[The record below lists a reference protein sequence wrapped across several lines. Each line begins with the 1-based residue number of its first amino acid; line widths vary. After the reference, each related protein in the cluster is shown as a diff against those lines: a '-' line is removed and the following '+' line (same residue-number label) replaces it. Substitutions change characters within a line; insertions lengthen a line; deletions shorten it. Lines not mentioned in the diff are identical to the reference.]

1 MTRVLL
7 VGAVVMIVAVAAGF
21 GWLASRGPVSA
32 TSTVNPRV
40 TVQCAAAT
48 GVSAAACGA
57 WGDQILAEDPATKTF
72 DRRDLRR
79 VTFDRALFGFGA
91 ECSVAWF
98 IERDAEEPVWSGSV
112 PCR

>member
-1 MTRVLL
+1 
-7 VGAVVMIVAVAAGF
+7 
-21 GWLASRGPVSA
+21 
-32 TSTVNPRV
+32 
-40 TVQCAAAT
+40 
-48 GVSAAACGA
+48 
-57 WGDQILAEDPATKTF
+57 
-72 DRRDLRR
+72 